1 MLLQEI
7 PLLLQ
12 QYLCFCS
19 ISVVIVLKFS
29 LIVVIVFFPFYLVL
43 CIIICLMINSGKKIK
58 TTECKG
64 TSAEKNG
71 HHNIFVDKYGMKGV
85 IHLTVFES

>member
-1 MLLQEI
+1 MYYNLFDDQ
-7 PLLLQ
+7 
-12 QYLCFCS
+12 FR
-19 ISVVIVLKFS
+19 
-29 LIVVIVFFPFYLVL
+29 
-43 CIIICLMINSGKKIK
+43 KKIK

>member
-1 MLLQEI
+1 
-7 PLLLQ
+7 
-12 QYLCFCS
+12 
-19 ISVVIVLKFS
+19 
-29 LIVVIVFFPFYLVL
+29 
-43 CIIICLMINSGKKIK
+43 MINSGKKIK
-58 TTECKG
+58 TSECKG